1 MVIRF
6 KIGGSL
12 RFLSHAETLR
22 LFERACVRAGLNLQY
37 SQGFNPHPRFSLPL
51 PRPVGVESD
60 DELLTIRVYRDASRV
75 MSDAKG
81 YPNLQDGEY
90 QDNVIR
96 DTQYAIR
103 NTIKDSL
110 SSQLP
115 QGCEL
120 ISVSTARAGASFGP
134 CSATYIFAVKR
145 EFLDSTLESRI
156 EDLLSSDNLVVRRM
170 TDKKKSK
177 FKNIDVR
184 GFIKTIELDKAEV
197 NVRCIITPAGSI
209 RVREVLELMELDME
223 RLASPI
229 RRTCVQ
235 WRDV

>member
-60 DELLTIRVYRDASRV
+60 DELLTLRVQKSIGAQGH
-75 MSDAKG
+75 KG
-81 YPNLQDGEY
+81 IGAQEHKSISAQGHHLCTYIQANLSE
-90 QDNVIR
+90 
-96 DTQYAIR
+96 
-103 NTIKDSL
+103 
-110 SSQLP
+110 QLP
-115 QGCEL
+115 KGCEL
-120 ISVSTARAGASFGP
+120 ISVKIADRGASFGP

-156 EDLLSSDNLVVRRM
+156 KDLLSSDSLVVRRM
-170 TDKKKSK
+170 TDKKNRNSE
-177 FKNIDVR
+177 
-184 GFIKTIELDKAEV
+184 T
-197 NVRCIITPAGSI
+197 
-209 RVREVLELMELDME
+209 LMSGIL
-223 RLASPI
+223 
-229 RRTCVQ
+229 
-235 WRDV
+235 

>member
-1 MVIRF
+1 
-6 KIGGSL
+6 
-12 RFLSHAETLR
+12 
-22 LFERACVRAGLNLQY
+22 
-37 SQGFNPHPRFSLPL
+37 
-51 PRPVGVESD
+51 VESD
-60 DELLTIRVYRDASRV
+60 DELLTLRVQKSIGAQGH
-75 MSDAKG
+75 KG
-81 YPNLQDGEY
+81 IGAQEHKSISAQGHHLCTYIQANLSE
-90 QDNVIR
+90 
-96 DTQYAIR
+96 
-103 NTIKDSL
+103 
-110 SSQLP
+110 QLP
-115 QGCEL
+115 KGCEL
-120 ISVSTARAGASFGP
+120 ISVKIADRGASFGP